1 MKNKEKDC
9 TDLVPEQKTDLQI
22 EHDDLILKHSLLQAE
37 MKSWRDKEE
46 ARSESMRTDA
56 TNPDAK
62 AKAIE
67 VSGDKKFA
75 LTEEQSF
82 KKYLA
87 EVINDHAFD
96 VDMNIPDYI
105 LADYLN
111 NCLQGLGI
119 FRGMLKHHE
128 R

>member
-1 MKNKEKDC
+1 MKTEKEFNILQDAF
-9 TDLVPEQKTDLQI
+9 QKLA
-22 EHDDLILKHSLLQAE
+22 HKRDDLILKHSLLQAE

-62 AKAIE
+62 AIE
-67 VSGDKKFA
+67 VSGSEKP
-75 LTEEQSF
+75 LSEEEDF
-82 KKYLA
+82 KKELA
-87 EVINDHAFD
+87 AVINVHGIDNY
-96 VDMNIPDYI
+96 MNIPDYI
-105 LADYLN
+105 LSEYLD